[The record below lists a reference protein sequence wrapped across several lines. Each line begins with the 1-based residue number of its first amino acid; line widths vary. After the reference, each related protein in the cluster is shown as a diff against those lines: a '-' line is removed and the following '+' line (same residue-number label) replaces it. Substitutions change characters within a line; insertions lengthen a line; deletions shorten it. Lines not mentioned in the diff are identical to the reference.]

1 MRGQEMQTL
10 KGHDDWIYFVAFH
23 PDGKRLA
30 SAGAGGKLFIW
41 DARPAGP
48 TVDRQREALGL
59 VEYLCSKSRS
69 KESVV
74 GQIRTEMG
82 ITDEIRQE
90 ALLIL
95 NDYWPRHT
103 ALGR

>member
-1 MRGQEMQTL
+1 
-10 KGHDDWIYFVAFH
+10 
-23 PDGKRLA
+23 
-30 SAGAGGKLFIW
+30 
-41 DARPAGP
+41 
-48 TVDRQREALGL
+48 VDRQREALGL